1 MDVSSHP
8 PTVTRLHYQ
17 LDGWLED
24 DLLEAFPCFIVTE
37 RLADA
42 LSKSM
47 LTGWDLGPVEVSR
60 SAEFDELYPDRELP
74 RFFWLRV
81 RGGSD
86 ADFSLTPDQRLEI
99 SDSALA
105 LLRRFR
111 IEHADLNVAGPSSTN
126 AGDDP

>member
-17 LDGWLED
+17 FDGWLGD

-47 LTGWDLGPVEVSR
+47 LTGWSLGPVEIST
-60 SAEFDELYPDRELP
+60 SAEFEELYPDRELP
-74 RFFWLRV
+74 RFVWLRV
-81 RGGSD
+81 QGSPD
-86 ADFSLTPDQRLEI
+86 SDFALTADNRLAV
-99 SDSALA
+99 SDRALEM
-105 LLRRFR
+105 LRRFR
-111 IEHADLNVAGPSSTN
+111 IENADVHQAGTSEEN
-126 AGDDP
+126 GR